1 MSKFSRRNFIK
12 FSSVT
17 AAHLTI
23 FDLGSFVDFFDASK
37 LEATLEELTKGFLN
51 PPATTRAGGYW
62 WWFNGLVNEAGIT
75 LDLEEFNDKGI
86 GNVLLVNSAGGLGGV
101 PYPQGEKFLSENWK
115 ALYRH
120 ALKEA
125 DRLNIEVGVNLSSG
139 WCMGGPWIKPENSGR
154 WFLQSTLDIKGPQQ
168 FSDKLPL
175 PSGRDGYKHVFN
187 PPGYKSYIDL
197 PLAELDYRDTSVVA
211 IFNPH
216 GDAAK
221 IAGDRA
227 AVLAAKT
234 NRKDASNS
242 SRANDV
248 MGPTLFEWKNQSTDQ
263 PVSKK
268 QIINLTDKIDEKGI
282 LNWNVPAGNWTIV
295 RTGHRMTG
303 SKLMIAQP
311 EADGLSIDWLDSRG
325 VEIQFENLGNVLL
338 EETAKAKSK
347 ALKYFC
353 DDSFEDGFPNWTPKI
368 VEKFKAFCGYD
379 PEPYFPVL
387 AGYIVDSAEISD
399 RFLHDYRKT
408 VADCMANGH
417 YKRFAEL
424 CHQNG
429 LKVQNESAGPS
440 RSGTMC
446 MDGLKNLGRS
456 DNPMG
461 EFWLGPKHDEPGNL
475 DDDQPYGVSRLDY
488 GQNKVTKMVAS
499 AAHIYGKETA
509 SAESFTSFRHWK
521 DAPHHLKQSLD
532 RAFCEGINRIV
543 IHTTTASRIEDGLP
557 GFEYGAG
564 THFNPNVTWWGKSG
578 AFLTYIARCQYL
590 LRAGKFVADVLF
602 YNGDGAPNLVLYK
615 HVPKTLGKGY
625 DYDVCNEEVLLTR
638 LSVKN
643 NFIVLPDGMRYRMLV
658 LPEDT
663 RMPVPVIK
671 KLEALVKAGA
681 TIIGPK
687 PKRAPGLTQ
696 YPQCDADVKQIS
708 DRLWAKI
715 NGSSIKVNHYGKGR
729 VFSGETARNILLKD
743 GVKPD
748 FEYKGNDFIDFIHR
762 KTAEQDI
769 YFITNREGKTV
780 QCECIFRVGGIQPQI
795 WDAVTGKFVR
805 DVPSVQKGGRT
816 TIEFEFAAFQ
826 SYFVI
831 FEKSRPLKKVIAG
844 TFFPKLNAVKVLDSA
859 WEVAF
864 DEKWGGPA
872 KIAFPTLSDWSAHT
886 DERIKYYSGTAVYT
900 TNFSFE
906 GTKDKFMFLDLGVV
920 KDIASVKL
928 NGQDLGII
936 WTSPWRVDIAEAI
949 VKGNNVLE
957 IEIINQWPNRL
968 IGDAGLPEEKRLTK
982 TNVVFKKTDPL
993 LPSGLLGPV
1002 QILIGEPK
1010 KG

>member
-1 MSKFSRRNFIK
+1 MRNFNRRNFIK
-12 FSSVT
+12 LSSVT
-17 AAHLTI
+17 AAHLTV
-23 FDLGSFVDFFDASK
+23 FDLSSFVDFFDTSK
-37 LEATLEELTKGFLN
+37 SQGTLDELRKGFLN
-51 PPATTRAGGYW
+51 PPTFTRAGGYW
-62 WWFNGLVNEAGIT
+62 WWFNGLVNKEGIT
-75 LDLEEFNDKGI
+75 RDLEEFKDKGI
-86 GNVLLVNSAGGLGGV
+86 GNVLLVNSAGGLAGV
-101 PYPQGEKFLSENWK
+101 PYPQGEKFLSDGWK

-125 DRLNIEVGVNLSSG
+125 DRLGIEVGVNLSSG

-154 WFLQSTLDIKGPQQ
+154 WFLQSTIDIKGPQK
-168 FSDKLPL
+168 FSGKLPL
-175 PSGRDGYKHVFN
+175 PGGRDGYKHVFN
-187 PPGYKSYIDL
+187 PPGYKDYIDL

-211 IFNPH
+211 ILNPS
-216 GDAAK
+216 GNSAKVTDA
-221 IAGDRA
+221 RA
-227 AVLAAKT
+227 AVLPAKT
-234 NRKDASNS
+234 NRKDASNFAK
-242 SRANDV
+242 ANDI
-248 MGPTLFEWKNQSTDQ
+248 MGPTLFEWKNQPADQ
-263 PVSKK
+263 PILKN
-268 QIINLTDKIDEKGI
+268 QIINLTDKVGKDGF
-282 LNWNVPAGNWTIV
+282 LNWDVPAGNWTIV

-325 VEIQFENLGNVLL
+325 VEIQFENLENVLL
-338 EETAKAKSK
+338 EETAKANSK

-368 VEKFKAFCGYD
+368 VEKFKAFYGYD

-387 AGYIVDSAEISD
+387 AGFIVESAEISD

-424 CHQNG
+424 CHENG

-475 DDDQPYGVSRLDY
+475 DDDKSYSVSRLDY

-564 THFNPNVTWWGKSG
+564 THFNPNVTWWEKSS
-578 AFLTYIARCQYL
+578 AFLTYVSRCQYL

-615 HVPKTLGKGY
+615 HVPTTLGKGY

-658 LPEDT
+658 LPQDT
-663 RMPVPVIK
+663 RMPLPVIK

-681 TIIGPK
+681 TVIGIK
-687 PKRAPGLTQ
+687 PQKAPGLTQ
-696 YPQCDADVKQIS
+696 YPQCDNDVKQIA
-708 DRLWAKI
+708 DKLWGKI
-715 NGSSIKVNHYGKGR
+715 NGSTVKINHYGQGR
-729 VFSGETARNILLKD
+729 VFYGETARNILLKD
-743 GVKPD
+743 AVKPD
-748 FEYKGNDFIDFIHR
+748 FEYLGGNFIDFIHR

-769 YFITNREGKTV
+769 YFITNREDKAV
-780 QCECIFRVGGIQPQI
+780 ECECIFRVNGIQPQI
-795 WDAVTGKFVR
+795 WDAVTGKLVK
-805 DVPSVQKGGRT
+805 DVPCIQKGGRT
-816 TIEFEFAAFQ
+816 AIDFEFAKFQ

-831 FEKSRPLKKVIAG
+831 FAKSSPLKKNHDGV
-844 TFFPKLNAVKVLDSA
+844 FFPKLKLAQILDNA
-859 WEVAF
+859 WEVVF

-872 KIAFPTLSDWSAHT
+872 KITFPTLSDWSAHS
-886 DERIKYYSGTAVYT
+886 DERIKYYSGKAIYKT
-900 TNFSFE
+900 TFNC
-906 GTKDKFMFLDLGVV
+906 DAINNKFMLDLGVV

-928 NGQDLGII
+928 NGKDLGIV
-936 WTSPWRVDIAEAI
+936 WTSPWRVDVGEAI
-949 VKGNNVLE
+949 VKGSNVLE
-957 IEIINQWPNRL
+957 IEIINQWTNRL
-968 IGDAGLPEEKRLTK
+968 IGDAALPENKRLTK
-982 TNVVFKKTDPL
+982 TNIVFKKTDPL
-993 LPSGLLGPV
+993 LLSGLLGPV
-1002 QILIGEPK
+1002 QLLIG
-1010 KG
+1010 